1 MFIEPVDLKECFHR
15 TAICAV
21 SLLNLCSQLDL
32 DDYSRLDSPE
42 DSQLSQLSPLP
53 MSPLPPLSQTQ
64 LTQAD
69 LEEYARTCDDALR
82 PHHQHQGSYAQSEGY
97 HSYVSSSDSTTTAPF
112 LDR

>member
-1 MFIEPVDLKECFHR
+1 M
-15 TAICAV
+15 
-21 SLLNLCSQLDL
+21 QLDL
-32 DDYSRLDSPE
+32 DDYAPSPRLDSPE
-42 DSQLSQLSPLP
+42 NVSPLPLSPLP
-53 MSPLPPLSQTQ
+53 LSPLPPLTQTQ

-69 LEEYARTCDDALR
+69 LEEYARTCDDALALR